1 MSFTAK
7 DVAALRAATQ
17 VGMMDCKKAL
27 EACDGD
33 IDKAMQY
40 LREKGLT
47 KAAERADRE
56 NNQGCVALV
65 VDGNVGA
72 MVQIKCET
80 DFVAASDSFK
90 GLAEQMALA
99 VVATDESAVKEM
111 QPALDDLVITLKEN
125 IELGRVVRFA
135 AADGNVLDHY
145 LHMQGGRGV
154 NGVLVEVTGAT
165 QEQAHDVAVHVGFTK
180 PKYLSRDEISADV
193 LAAERATLE
202 AITRN
207 EGKPEAAIDKIVEGR
222 IGGFYKDNCLVEQ
235 AFVKDEKQTI
245 AQYLGSGSVVRF
257 AQILIG

>member
-7 DVAALRAATQ
+7 DVAALRAATA

-65 VDGNVGA
+65 IDGNVGA

-80 DFVAASDSFK
+80 DFVAASDGFK
-90 GLAEQMALA
+90 GLAQSMATR
-99 VVATDESAVKEM
+99 VAAKDESAVGEL
-111 QPALDDLVITLKEN
+111 QAELDDLKITLKEN
-125 IELGRVVRFA
+125 IELGRVVRFQ

-154 NGVLVEVTGAT
+154 NGVLVEVAGAD
-165 QEQAHDVAVHVGFTK
+165 QEKAHDVAVHVGFTK
-180 PKYLSRDEISADV
+180 PKYLERTEVSDEAV
-193 LAAERATLE
+193 AAERATLE

-207 EGKPEAAIDKIVEGR
+207 EGKPEAAIGKIVEGR
-222 IGGFYKDNCLVEQ
+222 MSGFFKDNCLVEQ

-245 AQYLGSGSVVRF
+245 AQYVAPGSVVRYS
-257 AQILIG
+257 QILIG

>member
-33 IDKAMQY
+33 IDKAIQY
-40 LREKGLT
+40 LREKGMT
-47 KAAERADRE
+47 KAAERADRD

-65 VDGNVGA
+65 IDGNVGA

-80 DFVAASDSFK
+80 DFVASSDGFK
-90 GLAEQMALA
+90 GLAQDMAALVAAKGEDA
-99 VVATDESAVKEM
+99 VSEKKD
-111 QPALDDLVITLKEN
+111 ALENLIITLKEN
-125 IELGRVVRFA
+125 IEMGRVVRFEA
-135 AADGNVLDHY
+135 APGNLLDHY

-154 NGVLVEVTGAT
+154 NGVLVEVTGAS
-165 QEQAHDVAVHVGFTK
+165 QEQAHDVAVHAGFTK
-180 PKYLSRDEISADV
+180 PKYLSRDEVSAET
-193 LAAERATLE
+193 LTAERATLE

-207 EGKPEAAIDKIVEGR
+207 EGKPEAAIAKIVEGR
-222 IGGFYKDNCLVEQ
+222 MGGFFKDNCLVEQ

>member
-7 DVAALRAATQ
+7 DVAALRAATA

-56 NNQGCVALV
+56 NKQGCVALV
-65 VDGNVGA
+65 LDGNVGA

-80 DFVAASDSFK
+80 DFVAASEGFK
-90 GLAEQMALA
+90 GLAQAMAE
-99 VVATDESAVKEM
+99 VVAARGESAISEK
-111 QPALDDLVITLKEN
+111 QAALDDLKITLKEN
-125 IELGRVVRFA
+125 IELGRVVRFEA
-135 AADGNVLDHY
+135 AEGNLLDHY

-154 NGVLVEVTGAT
+154 NGVLVELSGSD
-165 QEQAHDVAVHVGFTK
+165 QEKAHDVAVHVGFTK
-180 PKYLSRDEISADV
+180 PKYLQRDEVSDDV
-193 LAAERATLE
+193 VAAERATLE

-207 EGKPEAAIDKIVEGR
+207 EGKPDAAIPKIVEGR
-222 IGGFYKDNCLVEQ
+222 MNGFFKDNCLVEQ
-235 AFVKDEKQTI
+235 AFVKDEKLTI
-245 AQYLGSGSVVRF
+245 AQYVAPGAVVRF

>member
-7 DVAALRAATQ
+7 DVAALRATTQ

-33 IDKAMQY
+33 IDKAIQY
-40 LREKGLT
+40 LREKGMT
-47 KAAERADRE
+47 KAAERADRD

-65 VDGNVGA
+65 IDGNVGA

-80 DFVAASDSFK
+80 DFVAASDGFK
-90 GLAEQMALA
+90 GLAEEMAAL
-99 VVATDESAVKEM
+99 VVAKGEAAISEK
-111 QPALDDLVITLKEN
+111 QSDLENLIITLKEN
-125 IELGRVVRFA
+125 IELCRVVRFEA
-135 AADGNVLDHY
+135 AEGNLLDHY

-165 QEQAHDVAVHVGFTK
+165 QEQAHDVAVHAGFTK
-180 PKYLSRDEISADV
+180 PKYLKRDEISDEI
-193 LAAERATLE
+193 LSSERATLE

-207 EGKPEAAIDKIVEGR
+207 EGKPEAAISKIVEGR
-222 IGGFYKDNCLVEQ
+222 IGGFYKENCLVEQ

>member
-7 DVAALRAATQ
+7 DVATLRAATQ

-33 IDKAMQY
+33 IDKAIQY
-40 LREKGLT
+40 LREKGMT
-47 KAAERADRE
+47 KAAERADRD

-65 VDGNVGA
+65 IDGNVGA

-80 DFVAASDSFK
+80 DFVAASDGFK
-90 GLAEQMALA
+90 GLAQEMAALVAAKGEDA
-99 VVATDESAVKEM
+99 VNEKKD
-111 QPALDDLVITLKEN
+111 ALENLIITLKEN
-125 IELGRVVRFA
+125 IEMGRVVRFEA
-135 AADGNVLDHY
+135 AAGNLLDHY

-154 NGVLVEVTGAT
+154 NGVLVEVIGAT
-165 QEQAHDVAVHVGFTK
+165 QEQAHDVAVHAGFTK
-180 PKYLSRDEISADV
+180 PKYLSRDEVSAET

-207 EGKPEAAIDKIVEGR
+207 EGKPEAAIAKIVEGR